1 MCNCTIIRIYGAAG
15 HGRGLID
22 AMMSSFGVKS
32 ILRRDIIAFDRWFGN
47 SREIVDYLSQ
57 RGDGRME
64 YKHVDEKYVDSVR
77 QIRKENS
84 LSGCMVCHIFI

>member
-1 MCNCTIIRIYGAAG
+1 MRQTSTKINTFSNTYNNQQTNTTVPLFTYGAAG
-15 HGRGLID
+15 HGKGVID
-22 AMMSSFGVKS
+22 AMSSFGVKS

-64 YKHVDEKYVDSVR
+64 YKHMQMKNML
-77 QIRKENS
+77 I
-84 LSGCMVCHIFI
+84 L